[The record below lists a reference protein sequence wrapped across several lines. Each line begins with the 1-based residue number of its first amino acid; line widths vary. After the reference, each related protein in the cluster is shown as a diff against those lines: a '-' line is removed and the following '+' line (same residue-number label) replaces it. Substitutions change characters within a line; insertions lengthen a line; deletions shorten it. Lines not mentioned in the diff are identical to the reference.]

1 MSFERKLRPGT
12 FIYEIESGMLQVGS
26 SPQHA
31 VLLSS
36 LSPTEMAWV
45 KDLAAPPPLSS
56 REKNTQG
63 RTTRVPRG
71 TAWKNHE
78 KEPPTAGDEPELS
91 ARQAE
96 ILRLLDAVGLL
107 HEEMHPLQRLD
118 VRVMGLDRVGTR
130 IALLLASAGVHGLE
144 LQDRRLVDAHVEDLY
159 PSADA
164 GLPRTRALG
173 NEIRRI
179 HPRVRVGRLSMPD
192 LVIVSD
198 ERVWDHGVL
207 GLLLSEDVTHLPVI
221 QEDRS
226 ITVGPLVAPGVSACA
241 LCVDMHIHDVLP
253 EWPKMALTLSQT
265 ELPSVPDHLTAA
277 AAGLAVTMVE
287 AIALGVP
294 LLNDGSAL
302 GTKGAPSQSW
312 RVSQSGVHTD
322 LWTPHPRCTCSTGLL
337 GRTSHPIAG

>member
-12 FIYEIESGMLQVGS
+12 FIYEIEPGMLQVGS
-26 SPQHA
+26 SAQHA

-36 LSPTEMAWV
+36 LSLTEVAWV
-45 KDLAAPPPLSS
+45 RGLATPPLLSS
-56 REKNTQG
+56 WKKNTEVRKHTKQ
-63 RTTRVPRG
+63 RTDTKVRKDTTGP
-71 TAWKNHE
+71 
-78 KEPPTAGDEPELS
+78 S
-91 ARQAE
+91 ARQTE

-107 HEEMHPLQRLD
+107 HEEVHPLQRLD

-130 IALLLASAGVHGLE
+130 IASLLASAGVHGLE
-144 LQDRRLVDAHVEDLY
+144 LQDRRMVDAHVEDLY

-173 NEIRRI
+173 NEIKRI
-179 HPRVRVGRLSMPD
+179 HPQVRVGRLSTPD
-192 LVIVSD
+192 LVILSD

-207 GLLLSEDVTHLPVI
+207 GLLLSEDVVHLPVI

-253 EWPKMALTLSQT
+253 QWPKMALSLSQT
-265 ELPSVPDHLTAA
+265 ELPPVPDHLSAA

-294 LLNDGSAL
+294 LLKDGSPI

-312 RVSQSGVHTD
+312 QISQSGVHTD
-322 LWTPHPRCTCSTGLL
+322 FWTPHPRCSCSTGLL
-337 GRTSHPIAG
+337 GRPSHPIAG